1 MTNTERE
8 GLLADS
14 MQIIEKAE
22 KRGHFTTDERSTL
35 KANER
40 RVNELDAKGVHDDQA
55 LLAELRAN
63 FKAAEGGAAGLNSGA
78 PLGVHPAGMKATAR
92 ELADGLTVTQPG
104 GQKALIAGGTAT
116 ATVIAR
122 DLAGLPQVPTSILSL
137 IPTVALDSP
146 TYRYLKQVG
155 PRENNAAVVAPGEL
169 KPTSPVS
176 LQPVEGSLVV
186 VAHLSEGINK
196 YDLLDTRNLQ
206 AFVETELRYGLATK
220 MEQLALTG
228 SGDDGEPLGVL
239 NHSGVLV
246 QAFETDLVT
255 SIRKAITQVESQ
267 GYAANAIALRPEDW
281 ESIELLT
288 SSGSGEFVVNS
299 PVDRAARRLFGIQ
312 VVVSNA
318 LEAGTAM
325 VADLREA
332 SLFADRRGVQAEWTQ
347 NSGEDFER
355 NLMRVRIETRMNVG
369 LGQPSGIVQVATSA

>member
-1 MTNTERE
+1 MNIKQERE
-8 GLLADS
+8 ALIKSS
-14 MQIIEKAE
+14 MDLIEVAE
-22 KRGHFTTDERSTL
+22 KRGHFTADERAAL
-35 KANER
+35 KSNEQR
-40 RVNELDAKGVHDDQA
+40 IAQIDTEGVNDDQA
-55 LLAELRAN
+55 LLATLRSS
-63 FKAAEGGAAGLNSGA
+63 FKSAEGAAGLNSGA

-92 ELADGLTVTQPG
+92 ELADGLAVTQPG

-155 PRENNAAVVAPGEL
+155 PRENNAAVVEPGGL

-186 VAHLSEGINK
+186 VAHLSDGVSK

-206 AFVETELRYGLATK
+206 QFVESELRYGLATK

-228 SGDDGEPLGVL
+228 SGEDGEPLGVL
-239 NHSGVLV
+239 KHSGVLA
-246 QAFETDLVT
+246 QPFETDLVT

-267 GYAANAIALRPEDW
+267 GYAANAIALRPDDW
-281 ESIELLT
+281 EQIELLT
-288 SSGSGEFVVNS
+288 ASGSGEFVVNS

-332 SLFADRRGVQAEWTQ
+332 SVFADRRGVQAEWTQ
-347 NSGEDFER
+347 TSGEDFER
-355 NLMRVRIETRMNVG
+355 NLLRVRVETRINVG